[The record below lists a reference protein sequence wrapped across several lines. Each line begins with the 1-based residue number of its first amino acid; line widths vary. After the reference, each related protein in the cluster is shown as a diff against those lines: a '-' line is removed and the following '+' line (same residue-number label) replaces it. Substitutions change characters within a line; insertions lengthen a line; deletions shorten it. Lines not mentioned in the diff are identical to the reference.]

1 MWLDCIYVSTKVEDE
16 GYVKQALYVVVGLDD
31 EGKKDILGLWLLR
44 SETSREWVKILNDL
58 KARGVRKVNIIIT
71 DNLAGIKEAV
81 SSVFPS
87 ADHQLCVAHKV
98 RESMKKVSAKD
109 RFQVV
114 KDLKVIYKATTV
126 SEAEEGLKEFKAKW
140 NGKYPD
146 VVKMWEKDFQGITS
160 FFKYPFELR
169 RLITTTNVIES
180 VNSKLRK
187 VLYAKR
193 SMPSER
199 ALLKVCYGV
208 YLDLYKRWSRHSIP
222 NWYIINKQLEILFDK
237 HE

>member
-1 MWLDCIYVSTKVEDE
+1 
-16 GYVKQALYVVVGLDD
+16 
-31 EGKKDILGLWLLR
+31 
-44 SETSREWVKILNDL
+44 
-58 KARGVRKVNIIIT
+58 
-71 DNLAGIKEAV
+71 
-81 SSVFPS
+81 
-87 ADHQLCVAHKV
+87 
-98 RESMKKVSAKD
+98 MKKVSAKD

-114 KDLKVIYKATTV
+114 KDLKVIYRATTV

-193 SMPSER
+193 SMPSEK

-208 YLDLYKRWSRHSIP
+208 YLDLY
-222 NWYIINKQLEILFDK
+222 
-237 HE
+237 